1 MLWTAT
7 DTPELRPSVCITPPS
22 AALVGAPRLFS
33 RWISL
38 MVSLVLSV
46 CILHFVLSCKKPC
59 KCLVPLAPVSVP
71 YIQYEQLRSK
81 NRLHFSSIA
90 SVQLLSV
97 KTQSRHGTALVLWS
111 RGIFVMRYLCSLSLL
126 AHIPHRP
133 LQSTNTLYD
142 KH

>member
-7 DTPELRPSVCITPPS
+7 DTPELRPPVCITPPS
-22 AALVGAPRLFS
+22 VQSPSFLQYTAASVGAPRLLS

-59 KCLVPLAPVSVP
+59 KCLVPLAPVSFP

-111 RGIFVMRYLCSLSLL
+111 RGISVTRYLCSLS
-126 AHIPHRP
+126 
-133 LQSTNTLYD
+133 
-142 KH
+142 